1 MWPRLELSDA
11 TLQIRLVSRD
21 YTRYT
26 QFSNTYWGMNIAAES
41 DIFEA
46 RKGRDYGLLPQ
57 GLVILLHVNKHIAEL
72 FDFE

>member
-46 RKGRDYGLLPQ
+46 RKGRLWITTTRTRHPAACQ
-57 GLVILLHVNKHIAEL
+57 
-72 FDFE
+72 